1 MSKGDLQRKL
11 KDLLDRR
18 FERLAECVKKDERT
32 SALMFLGEVGGVAAS
47 MYTAGI
53 IDFDQMEYIRAE
65 AREIYGGGR
74 SEDEA

>member
-18 FERLAECVKKDERT
+18 LEQLAECVKKGNQT
-32 SALMFLGEVGGVAAS
+32 SALMFLGEVGGVAAA